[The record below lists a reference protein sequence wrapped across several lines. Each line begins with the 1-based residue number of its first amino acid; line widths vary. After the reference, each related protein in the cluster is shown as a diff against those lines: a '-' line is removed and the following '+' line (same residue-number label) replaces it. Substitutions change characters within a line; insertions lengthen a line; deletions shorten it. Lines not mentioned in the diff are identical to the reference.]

1 MSNAD
6 EEAAK
11 FQVWIRRMRRRA
23 VRELMRANVWNARA
37 NAQSA
42 KARTTPRRGAAAT
55 AAGLLQQR
63 FAAEKKEIMALVGE
77 LARLAMEPLPADGRV
92 PVRRRRARRR
102 RPRAPAMRPVADAQ

>member
-11 FQVWIRRMRRRA
+11 FEVWIRRMRRRA
-23 VRELMRANVWNARA
+23 VRELMRANVWKSRA
-37 NAQSA
+37 VALSA
-42 KARTTPRRGAAAT
+42 KPKGTPRRGAAAT

-63 FAAEKKEIMALVGE
+63 FAAEKKEIMALVRE
-77 LARLAMEPLPADGRV
+77 LAQLAMEPLSADGRV

-102 RPRAPAMRPVADAQ
+102 PRRASDAPGPDAR